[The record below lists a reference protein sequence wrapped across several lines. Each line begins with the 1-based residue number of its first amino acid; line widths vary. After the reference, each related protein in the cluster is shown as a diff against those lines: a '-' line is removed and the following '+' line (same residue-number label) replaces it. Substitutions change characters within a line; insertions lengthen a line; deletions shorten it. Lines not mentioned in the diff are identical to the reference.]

1 MSCYTTH
8 QITIFNMTFPMVI
21 ISTCHVTIYFFRVSY
36 QMFKKCPGA
45 YFLLSLLSAGITIP
59 LIPFLTRRKIQLV
72 NLWARSGNQ
81 FILQTW
87 LMCPFVW
94 FGSRDAS
101 VSNFSQCRK
110 WWFNLVAQIMII
122 CYWLKSNN
130 FLWGRRGRK
139 NWSSQWPTML
149 TNITNW

>member
-1 MSCYTTH
+1 MSCYYLLF
-8 QITIFNMTFPMVI
+8 QGFLPNVQEMSRCLFSSIIVVCRDYDSSDPFPYKKKN
-21 ISTCHVTIYFFRVSY
+21 STC
-36 QMFKKCPGA
+36 K
-45 YFLLSLLSAGITIP
+45 SLG
-59 LIPFLTRRKIQLV
+59 KIWQSV
-72 NLWARSGNQ
+72 HSTNM
-81 FILQTW
+81 W

-122 CYWLKSNN
+122 CYWLKSND